1 MKKLLV
7 ILFLLSTVVLKA
19 DNNYPI
25 VLVHGF
31 LGWGPEELGGY
42 KYWGGTEDLQKI
54 LEEKG
59 YQVFTVSVG
68 PVSSNWERA
77 IEVYTQLKGGQIDY
91 GNVHA
96 KKYGIVQMPEG
107 KKYVGLYPEWD
118 ENHPVHLIGHSM
130 GGQTIRMLQYQLS
143 QIIIS
148 DTTNNA
154 PEKSALLGEEKNGWI
169 ASITSIAT
177 PHDGTT
183 LANIMTKTFPYLQ
196 NIIGIANVVGSGFYD
211 FDLEHWG
218 FSRGENETWS
228 SYRRRMKDH
237 PAWGTKNICAWDLSL
252 DGAKELNSILIVD
265 PNIYYFSFQTTA
277 TNLDTSTGYYIP
289 KEDAMLLTR
298 PRAKILGSTISYW
311 KDGSSTDSTWFNN
324 DGVVNTISMTGPKTG
339 VNGPDPIIEYQENDL
354 LIPGQWY
361 TLGPYDLDH
370 WSIIGHT
377 LSDEEWA
384 RARSLYLAHAER
396 LKKLTLN

>member
-1 MKKLLV
+1 LKKIFILLFALLV
-7 ILFLLSTVVLKA
+7 VFLKA
-19 DNNYPI
+19 ENNYPI

-42 KYWGGTEDLQKI
+42 KYWGGPQDIEAL

-59 YQVFTVSVG
+59 YKVFTVSVG

-77 IEVYTQLKGGQIDY
+77 IEVYTQLKGGDIDY
-91 GNVHA
+91 GEAHA
-96 KKYGIVQMPEG
+96 NEYGIIQKPG
-107 KKYVGLYPEWD
+107 KKYDGLYPEWD
-118 ENHPVHLIGHSM
+118 ENHPVHLMGHSM

-143 QIIIS
+143 QVVIS
-148 DTTNNA
+148 DTTNN
-154 PEKSALLGEEKNGWI
+154 ELEQSELLGKEQNGWI
-169 ASITSIAT
+169 ASITSIST

-183 LANIMTKTFPYLQ
+183 LANIVIKTFPYLQ

-218 FSRGENETWS
+218 FSREENETWS

-252 DGAKELNSILIVD
+252 EGAKELNGSLIVD
-265 PNIYYFSFQTTA
+265 PNVYYFSFQTTA
-277 TNLDTSTGYYIP
+277 TYLDTLTGFYIP
-289 KEDAMLLTR
+289 RQDATLLIR

-311 KDGSSTDSTWFNN
+311 RDGSSTDSTWYNN

-339 VNGPDPIIEYQENDL
+339 ANGPDPIIEYQENDL

-370 WSIIGHT
+370 WSVIGHT
-377 LSDEEWA
+377 LSSEEWSKA
-384 RARSLYLAHAER
+384 KSLYYNHAKR
-396 LKKLTLN
+396 LKNLPVD